1 MTMQAMKKVTETK
14 PMGILPKKMTY
25 AATVDWRNQ
34 EHVITDSM
42 IRRAC
47 EDMEEEQQ
55 YPFGGGVED
64 RNLVAKPAPARRLH
78 S

>member
-1 MTMQAMKKVTETK
+1 MTMQAMKKVTESR
-14 PMGILPKKMTY
+14 PSFLLPKKTTY
-25 AATVDWRNQ
+25 SATIDWREQ

-47 EDMEEEQQ
+47 EDMDAAQQ
-55 YPFGGGVED
+55 YPFGGD
-64 RNLVAKPAPARRLH
+64 APKRNLVAKPAPPRRLH

>member
-1 MTMQAMKKVTETK
+1 MTMQAMKKVTEIR
-14 PMGILPKKMTY
+14 PSFLLPKKTTY
-25 AATVDWRNQ
+25 SATIDWREQ

-47 EDMEEEQQ
+47 ENMDAEQQ
-55 YPFGGGVED
+55 FPFGGDAVSK
-64 RNLVAKPAPARRLH
+64 NLVAKPVPPRRLH